1 MIPKMFVKTI
11 RLFFREEMRYFFMKF
26 IIFHLVF
33 LFPLCVFADV
43 QILDSDLDNKNLN
56 WSTVNDTVMGG
67 RSSSIWESGSF
78 SSSIF
83 KGYLSLENN
92 GGFASV
98 RHDVRN
104 KDFSDESGIYLK
116 FIGDGR
122 TYQFRIRSKS
132 TSWADYY
139 HDFETQNDKEI
150 SIFLP
155 FQDFKASWRGLN
167 LRMLPSLKSRDVI
180 EVGLFL
186 SDKKQGKFKLEI
198 SEILAMTE
206 ESFEQYLNSSLSLNS
221 IIQRVKYDANQLKLS
236 FETSTNFNYKI
247 ESSSDLTNWK
257 NYQTVPGAGETIN
270 YYLKNDAMNKFYR
283 IRVSAK

>member
-1 MIPKMFVKTI
+1 
-11 RLFFREEMRYFFMKF
+11 MKF
-26 IIFHLVF
+26 ILSHLLV
-33 LFPLCVFADV
+33 LFPLCIFADV
-43 QILDSDLDNKNLN
+43 QILNYKFDNSNFN

-67 RSSSIWESGSF
+67 RSSSTWKAGSF
-78 SSSIF
+78 SSSVF

-98 RHDVRN
+98 RHNVRN
-104 KDFSDESGIYLK
+104 KDFSDESGIFLK

-132 TSWADYY
+132 ASWADYY
-139 HDFETQNDKEI
+139 HEFETQDDKEL
-150 SIFLP
+150 SVFLP

-167 LRMLPSLKSRDVI
+167 LRMLPPLKSRDVI

-198 SEILAMTE
+198 SEISAMTE
-206 ESFEQYLNSSLSLNS
+206 ESFEHYLNSSLGFKST
-221 IIQRVKYDANQLKLS
+221 IERVKYDAKQLELR
-236 FETSTNFNYKI
+236 FETSANFYYKI

-257 NYQTVPGAGETIN
+257 NYQTVLGTGEMIN
-270 YYLKNDAMNKFYR
+270 YFLKNDNINKFYR
-283 IRVSAK
+283 ISVSAK